1 MPIKLT
7 ANCQDEEHERI
18 QRLERVAK
26 AVQEKHLTKII
37 ALHDHK
43 GTLYV
48 NWSSRPSTQEI
59 LNIVAI
65 WSDEAEHHSNHAING
80 MPLLA
85 DVLGDNPFSGP
96 WFE

>member
-7 ANCQDEEHERI
+7 ANRQDEEHERI
-18 QRLERVAK
+18 SRLERVAE
-26 AVQEKHLTKII
+26 AVKEERLTKTI

-48 NWSSRPSTQEI
+48 NWSSRPSTQE
-59 LNIVAI
+59 LLKIVAI
-65 WSDEAEHHSNHAING
+65 WADEGEPHSNHAING
-80 MPLLA
+80 IPFLA
-85 DVLGDNPFSGP
+85 DVLGDNPFNGP